1 MNTVNKTIVA
11 ICLSLVAVFA
21 NANNKPSNTKSET
34 EQIQSYLEKL
44 EFNKVIST
52 STDVKI
58 SFLIN
63 DRNEMVVLSTNQS
76 DLDLLIKA
84 GLNYKQIDVSKL
96 DRNTTYIMPVHVNL
110 KN

>member
-1 MNTVNKTIVA
+1 MKTINNTIVA
-11 ICLSLVAVFA
+11 ICLSFIAVFA

-34 EQIQSYLEKL
+34 EQIQTYLEKL
-44 EFNKVIST
+44 EFNKVIKV

-58 SFLIN
+58 SFMIN

-84 GLNYKQIDVSKL
+84 GLNYKQIDVNKL
-96 DRNTTYIMPVHVNL
+96 ERNTTYIMPVHVDL

>member
-1 MNTVNKTIVA
+1 MKTINKTIVA

-21 NANNKPSNTKSET
+21 NANNKPTLIKSEIA
-34 EQIQSYLEKL
+34 QIQSYLEKL
-44 EFNKVIST
+44 EFNKVISV

-58 SFLIN
+58 SFTIN
-63 DRNEMVVLSTNQS
+63 DRNEMVILSTNQES
-76 DLDLLIKA
+76 LDALIKT

-96 DRNTTYIMPVHVNL
+96 ERNTTYIMPVHVDL